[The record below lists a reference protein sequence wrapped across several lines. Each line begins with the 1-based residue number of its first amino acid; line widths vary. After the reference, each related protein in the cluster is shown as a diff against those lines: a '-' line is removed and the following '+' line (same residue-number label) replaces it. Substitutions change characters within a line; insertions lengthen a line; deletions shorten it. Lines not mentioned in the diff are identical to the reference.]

1 MFFNFIEESE
11 GIDFSEGQDV
21 VSSTKLMSKSA
32 SHVDIITLLNK
43 ILNTKKMSDGCYHC
57 IIYENNNNNLNF

>member
-1 MFFNFIEESE
+1 MLFFNFIEESE
-11 GIDFSEGQDV
+11 GIDFSKGQDV

-43 ILNTKKMSDGCYHC
+43 ILNTKKMSVTVA
-57 IIYENNNNNLNF
+57 IIALSMKIIIIT

>member
-1 MFFNFIEESE
+1 MLFFNFIEESE
-11 GIDFSEGQDV
+11 GIHFSKGQDV

-43 ILNTKKMSDGCYHC
+43 ILNTKKMSVTVATIALSMK
-57 IIYENNNNNLNF
+57 IIII

>member
-1 MFFNFIEESE
+1 MLFFNFIEESE

-43 ILNTKKMSDGCYHC
+43 ILNTKKMSVTVATSALSMK
-57 IIYENNNNNLNF
+57 IIIIT